1 MNSPKGRLHIPVI
14 TILRKELQT
23 MSQAKVKFSQS
34 IKTRIVIMVT
44 SLLILVSLS
53 IGLSSYFVAKKQL
66 ESQGKIMLENTVN
79 MIMMLID
86 AKNEEVKRGS
96 ITLDEAQEQVK
107 TYILGKAE
115 ESGKEIEVAINKN
128 GDKGMIKEK
137 KRPLNKQIN
146 LGEYGYP
153 IVYSLDAFEVAHPSL
168 EGANIWNTQD
178 KSKSN
183 QIYVAREQI
192 RIAQEPNGGFLTY
205 AWTYPGSDKIGDKIT
220 YQKLDPNWGWV
231 VIAGTYM
238 SDFNKG
244 ADQILTNLALV
255 VGISLIVGV
264 LIALVVINRII
275 KPILAMIEVANE
287 LAAGDFRDK
296 PRRVKNHDEVG
307 LLADA
312 LIHLRTNVR
321 DMLAAIEQSSN
332 KLYSASETL
341 TASAEQSA
349 QASNQVAI
357 SVSEVAIATDRQLN
371 ASQSADQLAQTISQ
385 SVHKVKDNTV
395 IVTDNAKNTIKMA
408 HDGAQVIQQV
418 VSQMHTI
425 SNKSEETAS
434 IMTDLENKSQ
444 EIGRIVDV
452 ILGISDQTNL
462 LALNAAIEA
471 ARAGETGRGFAVVA
485 DEVRKLA
492 EQSKESAAQITEL
505 IKQVQHIASKAVL
518 ISESGRQEAE
528 AGNQIVETAGHSFN
542 EIQTMIENMTAY
554 IENISQQV
562 TQMTGET
569 DQVTVAV
576 NAINQA
582 SQKNS
587 EETETISA
595 ATEEQSATTEEIA
608 AASESLAAMAEE
620 LQAAV
625 KRFTT

>member
-1 MNSPKGRLHIPVI
+1 
-14 TILRKELQT
+14 
-23 MSQAKVKFSQS
+23 MSQIKIKASHS

-44 SLLILVSLS
+44 GLLILVSLS
-53 IGLSSYFVAKKQL
+53 IGLSSYFVAKQQL
-66 ESQGKIMLENTVN
+66 EAQGKIMLENTVN

-96 ITLDEAQEQVK
+96 ITLEEAQEQVK

-128 GDKGMIKEK
+128 GDKGSIKEI

-146 LGEYGYP
+146 LGEFGYP
-153 IVYSLDAFEVAHPSL
+153 IIYSQDGFEVAHPSL
-168 EGANIWNTQD
+168 EGANIWNTQE
-178 KSKSN
+178 KAKSN
-183 QIYVAREQI
+183 PIYVAREQI

-205 AWTYPGSDKIGDKIT
+205 AWTYPGSDQIGDKIT

-244 ADQILTNLALV
+244 ANQILTNLALV
-255 VGISLIVGV
+255 TGLSLLIGM
-264 LIALVVINRII
+264 LIALVVVNRII

-287 LAAGDFRDK
+287 LASGDFRDK
-296 PRRVKNHDEVG
+296 PRRVKNHDEIG

-321 DMLAAIEQSSN
+321 DMLASIEVSSN

-357 SVSEVAIATDRQLN
+357 SVGEVAISTEKQLN
-371 ASQSADQLAQTISQ
+371 ASQNADQLAHTISQ
-385 SVHKVKDNTV
+385 SVHTVKDNTAV
-395 IVTDNAKNTIKMA
+395 VTDSAKNTIKMA
-408 HDGAQVIQQV
+408 YEGADVIQKV
-418 VSQMHTI
+418 VTQMHTI
-425 SNKSEETAS
+425 SEKSDETAT
-434 IMTDLENKSQ
+434 IMTSLEEKSQ

-471 ARAGETGRGFAVVA
+471 ARAGESGRGFAVVA

-492 EQSKESAAQITEL
+492 EQSKDSAAQITGL
-505 IKQVQHIASKAVL
+505 IKDVQLIAGQAVH
-518 ISESGRQEAE
+518 ISEAGRQEAE
-528 AGNQIVETAGHSFN
+528 AGNKIVEIAGQNFN
-542 EIQTMIENMTAY
+542 EIQLMIENMTAY

-562 TQMTGET
+562 AQMTTET
-569 DQVTVAV
+569 DQVTKAV
-576 NAINQA
+576 DAINQA

-608 AASESLAAMAEE
+608 AASESLASMAEE
-620 LQAAV
+620 LQTAI
-625 KRFTT
+625 KQFTIQ

>member
-1 MNSPKGRLHIPVI
+1 
-14 TILRKELQT
+14 
-23 MSQAKVKFSQS
+23 
-34 IKTRIVIMVT
+34 MVT
-44 SLLILVSLS
+44 GLLILVSLC

-66 ESQGKIMLENTVN
+66 EDQGKIMLENTVN

-96 ITLDEAQEQVK
+96 ITLEEAQEQVK

-115 ESGKEIEVAINKN
+115 ETGKEIEVAINKN

-146 LGEYGYP
+146 LGEFGYP
-153 IVYSLDAFEVAHPSL
+153 IVYSQDAFEVAHPSL
-168 EGANIWNTQD
+168 EGANIWNTQE
-178 KSKSN
+178 KAKSN
-183 QIYVAREQI
+183 PIYVAREQI

-205 AWTYPGSDKIGDKIT
+205 AWTYPDSDQIGDKIT

-244 ADQILTNLALV
+244 ANQILTNLALV
-255 VGISLIVGV
+255 TGLSLLIGT
-264 LIALVVINRII
+264 LIALVVVNRII

-287 LAAGDFRDK
+287 LASGDFRDK
-296 PRRVKNHDEVG
+296 PRRVKNHDEIG

-321 DMLAAIEQSSN
+321 DMLASIEVSSN

-357 SVSEVAIATDRQLN
+357 SVGEVAVSTEKQLS
-371 ASQSADQLAQTISQ
+371 ASQNADQLAHTISQ
-385 SVHKVKDNTV
+385 SVHTVKDNTAV
-395 IVTDNAKNTIKMA
+395 VTDSAKNTIKMA
-408 HDGAQVIQQV
+408 HEGADVIQKV
-418 VSQMHTI
+418 VSQMQTI
-425 SNKSEETAS
+425 SEKSDETAA
-434 IMTDLENKSQ
+434 IMTSLEEKSQ

-492 EQSKESAAQITEL
+492 EQSKDSAAQITGL
-505 IKQVQHIASKAVL
+505 IKDVQLIAGQAVH
-518 ISESGRQEAE
+518 ISEAGRQEAE
-528 AGNQIVETAGHSFN
+528 AGNQIVEVAGQNFN
-542 EIQTMIENMTAY
+542 EIQLMIENMTAY

-562 TQMTGET
+562 AQITSET
-569 DQVTVAV
+569 DQVTRAV
-576 NAINQA
+576 DAINQA
-582 SQKNS
+582 SRKNS

-620 LQAAV
+620 LQEAI
-625 KRFTT
+625 KRFNIQ